1 MYSFQEGRYRKVLS
15 GFQSFSEIMKEIS
28 NFILSVMSYMAGD
41 FNISRAFK
49 NTISE
54 LSYIPGSY
62 KAVN

>member
-1 MYSFQEGRYRKVLS
+1 
-15 GFQSFSEIMKEIS
+15 MKEIP

-41 FNISRAFK
+41 FNNSRAFK
-49 NTISE
+49 NTFSK